1 MDTYRSS
8 TIELIVHDLIEK
20 LLDDGSVRTSDLIE
34 VLLDGE
40 PFDLREGL
48 LLYERDVVG
57 IVLIQRAAIP
67 GEFFAI
73 FIPVCKT
80 LTSRLVRWRT
90 YSLRPN
96 TSPVFSH
103 NLTFLL
109 SLIQTLTSV
118 SVCPLMSNSCII
130 QFSINRHLSSRL

>member
-1 MDTYRSS
+1 VDTYRSS
-8 TIELIVHDLIEK
+8 TIELVVHNSIEK

-40 PFDLREGL
+40 PFDLRQGL
-48 LLYERDVVG
+48 LLYERDIIG

-80 LTSRLVRWRT
+80 LTFEVGT
-90 YSLRPN
+90 MADI
-96 TSPVFSH
+96 
-103 NLTFLL
+103 LTQAEHVSGFL
-109 SLIQTLTSV
+109 
-118 SVCPLMSNSCII
+118 P
-130 QFSINRHLSSRL
+130 